1 MKVGQI
7 LTSSLVALLLA
18 TSCGSDGASPSE
30 TTAPV
35 TTTAPPETTEAPDIG
50 AAEKADLTIGIRIPN
65 VGSNAPLFVGIDQGF
80 YADEGLTVEIIETE
94 SVREGLVGGSLDF
107 ALAESMDVV
116 DAASIGVPISIVAGY
131 RNRQPFYVATH
142 SSIGSPED
150 LAGKDILLG
159 GTPGSLDY
167 DLRAGVMAEN
177 GYDISGVDVNPVSV
191 PGGSNA
197 WVELLLEGEL
207 DMTVFFARHKPSIVD
222 AGHNV
227 VLDVFKEWPNDSIAA
242 ADDFVASNPN
252 TTARFIR
259 ATLRAMEF
267 WMDPSNQDAVQAM
280 APNYG
285 FNPKDAEKDPAVYG
299 EDLALY
305 DVDMG
310 LDPAAF
316 DEALGK
322 LVDLGAFDSAPA
334 MGTYTNL
341 DALHAAQDALGIA
354 QRPTAAE
361 VAASTGV
368 AAAPDLG
375 AAEKA
380 DLTIGIRIPNVG
392 SNAPLFV
399 GIDQGFYADEGLT
412 VEIIETESVR
422 EGLVGGSLDFALA
435 ESMDVVDAASI
446 GVPIS
451 IVAGYRNRQPFYVAT
466 HSSIGSPEDL
476 AGKDIL
482 LGGTPGSLDYDL
494 RAGVMAENGYD
505 ISGVDVNPVS
515 VPGGS
520 NAWVELLLEGEL
532 DMTVFFARHKP
543 SIVDAGHNVV
553 LDVFKEWP
561 NDSIA
566 AADDFV
572 ASNPNTTA
580 RFIRATLRAME
591 FWMDPSNQDA
601 VQAMAP
607 NYGFNPKDA
616 EKDPAVYGEDL
627 ALYDVDMGL
636 DPAAFDEALGKLVD
650 LGAFDSA
657 PAFDTYTD
665 LDALHAAQDALGIA
679 RR

>member
-1 MKVGQI
+1 MKLRQV

-35 TTTAPPETTEAPDIG
+35 TTAAPTTTAPPETTEAPDIG
-50 AAEKADLTIGIRIPN
+50 AAEKADLAIGIRIPN

-80 YADEGLTVEIIETE
+80 YADEGLTIEIVETE

-116 DAASIGVPISIVAGY
+116 DAASIGVPISIIAGY

-259 ATLRAMEF
+259 ATLRAMEY
-267 WMDPSNQDAVQAM
+267 WMDPSNQDAVQTM

-334 MGTYTNL
+334 MDTYTNL

-380 DLTIGIRIPNVG
+380 DLAIGIRIPNVG

-412 VEIIETESVR
+412 IEIVETE
-422 EGLVGGSLDFALA
+422 
-435 ESMDVVDAASI
+435 
-446 GVPIS
+446 
-451 IVAGYRNRQPFYVAT
+451 
-466 HSSIGSPEDL
+466 
-476 AGKDIL
+476 
-482 LGGTPGSLDYDL
+482 
-494 RAGVMAENGYD
+494 
-505 ISGVDVNPVS
+505 
-515 VPGGS
+515 
-520 NAWVELLLEGEL
+520 
-532 DMTVFFARHKP
+532 
-543 SIVDAGHNVV
+543 
-553 LDVFKEWP
+553 
-561 NDSIA
+561 
-566 AADDFV
+566 
-572 ASNPNTTA
+572 
-580 RFIRATLRAME
+580 
-591 FWMDPSNQDA
+591 
-601 VQAMAP
+601 
-607 NYGFNPKDA
+607 
-616 EKDPAVYGEDL
+616 
-627 ALYDVDMGL
+627 
-636 DPAAFDEALGKLVD
+636 
-650 LGAFDSA
+650 
-657 PAFDTYTD
+657 
-665 LDALHAAQDALGIA
+665 
-679 RR
+679 

>member
-334 MGTYTNL
+334 
-341 DALHAAQDALGIA
+341 
-354 QRPTAAE
+354 
-361 VAASTGV
+361 
-368 AAAPDLG
+368 
-375 AAEKA
+375 
-380 DLTIGIRIPNVG
+380 
-392 SNAPLFV
+392 
-399 GIDQGFYADEGLT
+399 
-412 VEIIETESVR
+412 
-422 EGLVGGSLDFALA
+422 
-435 ESMDVVDAASI
+435 
-446 GVPIS
+446 
-451 IVAGYRNRQPFYVAT
+451 
-466 HSSIGSPEDL
+466 
-476 AGKDIL
+476 
-482 LGGTPGSLDYDL
+482 
-494 RAGVMAENGYD
+494 
-505 ISGVDVNPVS
+505 
-515 VPGGS
+515 
-520 NAWVELLLEGEL
+520 
-532 DMTVFFARHKP
+532 
-543 SIVDAGHNVV
+543 
-553 LDVFKEWP
+553 
-561 NDSIA
+561 
-566 AADDFV
+566 
-572 ASNPNTTA
+572 
-580 RFIRATLRAME
+580 
-591 FWMDPSNQDA
+591 
-601 VQAMAP
+601 
-607 NYGFNPKDA
+607 
-616 EKDPAVYGEDL
+616 
-627 ALYDVDMGL
+627 
-636 DPAAFDEALGKLVD
+636 
-650 LGAFDSA
+650 
-657 PAFDTYTD
+657 FDTYTD

>member
-1 MKVGQI
+1 MKVRQL
-7 LTSSLVALLLA
+7 LTSSFVALLLA

>member
-1 MKVGQI
+1 V
-7 LTSSLVALLLA
+7 
-18 TSCGSDGASPSE
+18 
-30 TTAPV
+30 TTAAPV
-35 TTTAPPETTEAPDIG
+35 TTAPPETTEAPDIG

-177 GYDISGVDVNPVSV
+177 GYDISGIDVNPVSV

-505 ISGVDVNPVS
+505 ISGIDVNPVS

-657 PAFDTYTD
+657 PAFDTYTN